1 MASRSVFGTCG
12 RVASWYALPS
22 YVLGGFSLLAIPC
35 RPAAIVAANARYG
48 LASAPGM
55 RFSTRKAA
63 PSPQSRK
70 PHVRLSQPTTIRVG
84 ANEPA
89 W

>member
-1 MASRSVFGTCG
+1 M
-12 RVASWYALPS
+12 
-22 YVLGGFSLLAIPC
+22 
-35 RPAAIVAANARYG
+35 VAANARYG

-55 RFSTRKAA
+55 RFSTRKLV

-70 PHVRLSQPTTIRVG
+70 PQVRLSQPAAMRVG